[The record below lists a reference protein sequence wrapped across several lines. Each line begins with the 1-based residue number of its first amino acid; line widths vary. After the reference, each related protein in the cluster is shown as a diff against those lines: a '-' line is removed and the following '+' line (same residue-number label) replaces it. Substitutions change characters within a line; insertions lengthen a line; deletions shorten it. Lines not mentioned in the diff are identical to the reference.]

1 MAAAPGTK
9 TKLTPLPV
17 APFFDDRAAGERV
30 DKVVANLVEQLKVF
44 RAGSVFKDTAGNT
57 LEILSWGTAGATE
70 AAWVE
75 VSVNGAASV
84 YIRLY
89 AAI

>member
-1 MAAAPGTK
+1 MSAAGTK
-9 TKLTPLPV
+9 VKLTPLPV
-17 APFFDDRAAGERV
+17 ADFFDDDSAGRRV
-30 DKVVANLVEQLKVF
+30 DKVIQNLVEQLSVF
-44 RAGSVFKDTAGNT
+44 RAGSVFKDASGNT
-57 LEILSWGTAGATE
+57 LEIISWGTAGATE

-89 AAI
+89 ATV

>member
-1 MAAAPGTK
+1 MATASIR
-9 TKLTPLPV
+9 TKLTPLPTKD
-17 APFFDDRAAGERV
+17 FFQDEEAGGRV
-30 DKVVANLVEQLKVF
+30 DKAIANLVEQLVVF
-44 RAGSVFKDTAGNT
+44 RAGQVFKDTAGNT